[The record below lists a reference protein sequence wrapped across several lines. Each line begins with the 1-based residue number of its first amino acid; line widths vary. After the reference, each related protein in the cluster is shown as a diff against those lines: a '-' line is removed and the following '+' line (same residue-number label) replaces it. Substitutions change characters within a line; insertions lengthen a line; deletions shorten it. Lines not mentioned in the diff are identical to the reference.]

1 MRSIQSRL
9 TLLFFSI
16 TLAAVGVVYFY
27 VAPSLE
33 TNLRNQRLSAL
44 AVSAAQFSGP
54 LQHALGS
61 SVSKPVVDRQVRQAA
76 DRASLRVTLLG
87 ISRGTLGLATYTIAD
102 SQAVGGVSKL
112 RFGVA
117 EAAARTSHSATG
129 TEAGPGG
136 QVGEAAQP
144 LFFRNKPARVAV
156 FSAPLT
162 DVASNGALIR
172 RRIQEAGAIALLLA
186 ILAGYAVSR
195 ALSLRVK
202 RLEQTAGRVA
212 AGDFSARFPVDSE
225 DELGQ
230 LARAL
235 DDMQHQL
242 AELDNARKQF
252 IATASHELRTPIF
265 SLGGFLEL
273 IQDEELDDETRRQFV
288 GQVRQQ
294 VDRLGQLATGLLDL
308 SRLEA
313 GSLELR
319 PERTDLSELAKA
331 VASEFIPALSRHSS
345 HLRLQLPR
353 GPISTVCDPE
363 RVAQIMRILIDNALT
378 HTPEG
383 TDIQVIASR
392 QNGAVRMAVRDFG
405 PGLKPGA
412 LGRIFEPFYSTDG
425 VQGSGL
431 GLTIARELAERMKG
445 TLQVESRSGATTFTL
460 DLGP

>member
-242 AELDNARKQF
+242 AD
-252 IATASHELRTPIF
+252 
-265 SLGGFLEL
+265 
-273 IQDEELDDETRRQFV
+273 
-288 GQVRQQ
+288 
-294 VDRLGQLATGLLDL
+294 LLP
-308 SRLEA
+308 
-313 GSLELR
+313 G
-319 PERTDLSELAKA
+319 
-331 VASEFIPALSRHSS
+331 
-345 HLRLQLPR
+345 
-353 GPISTVCDPE
+353 
-363 RVAQIMRILIDNALT
+363 RV
-378 HTPEG
+378 
-383 TDIQVIASR
+383 
-392 QNGAVRMAVRDFG
+392 
-405 PGLKPGA
+405 PGA
-412 LGRIFEPFYSTDG
+412 DPGRGARRRDPPPVRRPGAPAGRSPGSAGHRPAGPEPAGGRLAGASPGANRPLGAGQGGGVGVHPRALPAFLPPAASAAPGADLDG
-425 VQGSGL
+425 L
-431 GLTIARELAERMKG
+431 
-445 TLQVESRSGATTFTL
+445 RS
-460 DLGP
+460 